1 MRAKSRPLKARAVTA
16 SLAQANIDSLN
27 QGVSQQP
34 PHLRLV
40 GQAAVQ
46 INGWSSPVEGLCK
59 RRPTQL
65 TSKVN
70 GTPMANLYLE
80 MIDVLP
86 DEQYAVMLSP
96 VGADINLSIMRN
108 GVEPSIDLHGTGMT
122 KTGVGQITCATG
134 SYLHQTS
141 QADLYKK
148 YVLINSGPLALLLNR
163 EQATA
168 LDAATTPASV
178 NEAIIFIQGVSYELT
193 YSVKV
198 NGGTAI
204 TSTTPKPTDTA
215 NTISTTITANDLA
228 TKLGADTTLSVTQVG
243 AIIYVKKKDGSD
255 FTLTIDDGRSGTLAR
270 VIKRSVSST
279 AGLPT
284 QAWNGM
290 ILKVDA
296 SPADNR
302 DDYWVQ
308 FVADSPSVNIGPGN
322 WVEVAEP
329 GQQYKF
335 NADTFPL
342 VIYRR
347 APGVIFVGPAD
358 GATRTQTVNGTS
370 YSFTFPKW
378 GERSTG
384 NQITNPVPLIAGQ
397 RVRDHVF
404 FRGRYV
410 ICAGQVV
417 QFSATDKP
425 FMFFQD
431 SSTQLVDS
439 DPFDVVATGEKG
451 EFLNWMLPIDESLL
465 AFSASSQFQVRAADA
480 DVLTPRTAIILRLSN
495 IETNANIRPKIAG
508 PNVVFATQEFGY
520 THYREYQ
527 FFDSQT
533 RRLGLNLGGNQSVN
547 MHVPKYVKGLAT
559 HWDVGESLDF
569 FVCRTD
575 ADPKKLYV
583 YKYLWGG
590 ASEGM
595 AKSQSSWSEWVFDG
609 DIQWVKF
616 MENELYM
623 LMSYPDGTYVVHIS
637 AAELQDPANPEF
649 LLDRVIKYPEC
660 NQGPAKT
667 DDVTA
672 TYDADTDLTTFT
684 LPYQAASLTRVVVRM
699 DNARL
704 KNLALGSC
712 SSGNTIVAD
721 IRGDY
726 RNDKLVI
733 GSEYELIYEFSP
745 AYKAEK
751 DQARKRIVGDL
762 DGRLQLATW
771 TTHHFQSGRYDV
783 RVIRPMRADSVHP
796 FRARFLNVSNNT
808 LTTEASVL
816 ESGMFR
822 VPVYCRNTHTRIRVE
837 SKSWLPVTITGAS
850 WEGNYNDRS
859 KSLN

>member
-1 MRAKSRPLKARAVTA
+1 M
-16 SLAQANIDSLN
+16 
-27 QGVSQQP
+27 
-34 PHLRLV
+34 
-40 GQAAVQ
+40 
-46 INGWSSPVEGLCK
+46 
-59 RRPTQL
+59 
-65 TSKVN
+65 
-70 GTPMANLYLE
+70 
-80 MIDVLP
+80 
-86 DEQYAVMLSP
+86 
-96 VGADINLSIMRN
+96 
-108 GVEPSIDLHGTGMT
+108 
-122 KTGVGQITCATG
+122 
-134 SYLHQTS
+134 
-141 QADLYKK
+141 
-148 YVLINSGPLALLLNR
+148 
-163 EQATA
+163 
-168 LDAATTPASV
+168 

-204 TSTTPKPTDTA
+204 TSTTPKATDTA

-284 QAWNGM
+284 QAWSGM
-290 ILKVDA
+290 VLKVDA

-384 NQITNPVPLIAGQ
+384 NQITNPVSLIVGQ

-495 IETNANIRPKIAG
+495 IETNANIRPRIAG

-575 ADPKKLYV
+575 VDPKKLYV

-672 TYDADTDLTTFT
+672 TYDAETDLTTFT
-684 LPYQAASLTRVVVRM
+684 LPYQAASLTRAVVRM

-704 KNLALGSC
+704 KNLVLGSC

-726 RNDKLVI
+726 RSDKLVI